1 MDNSMSTTA
10 DRLNYLENTK
20 LAIKQALTDKGVTV
34 SDSDTFRSYADKID
48 EIQSGGSGKSP
59 IFTSIEKLDSTV
71 DFSVLLVRCAS
82 KIDTTN
88 VTGITL
94 KRTIWNDASNSF
106 ESCKAESLILKNFDT
121 SECTNLSSLF
131 SSCLNLKELDISSW
145 NTSKVTGMRNMFS
158 NCSSLT
164 SVNLSCFDFSNI
176 GSNVLND
183 FNSLES
189 MFFLCKSLT
198 SIIWPEEVFL
208 NKNGKSICSMQLM
221 FYGCSSLTSVE
232 LSSFNTSNVTNMA
245 DMLSACSKL
254 TNVTWGNNW
263 ASNSAITSF
272 SVSSCPL
279 SHDSCLDLFNKL
291 ATKSSNA
298 TLELSTTTKGYMSE
312 EEIAIATNKGWTV
325 SST

>member
-1 MDNSMSTTA
+1 MSTTA
-10 DRLNYLENTK
+10 NKLNYLENTK

-48 EIQSGGSGKSP
+48 EIEGGSGESP

-94 KRTIWNDASNSF
+94 KRTIWDDDSNSF
-106 ESCKAESLILKNFDT
+106 ASCKAESLILKNFDT
-121 SECTNLSSLF
+121 SECTNLSNLF
-131 SSCLNLKELDISSW
+131 QNCSNLKELDISSW
-145 NTSKVTGMRNMFS
+145 DTSKVTGMRDMFS

-164 SVNLSCFDFSNI
+164 SVNLSYFDFSNI
-176 GSNVLND
+176 GSNILND
-183 FNSLES
+183 FNSLEG
-189 MFFLCKSLT
+189 MFFYCLSLT
-198 SIIWPEEVFL
+198 SVIWPEEVFI
-208 NKNGKSICSMQLM
+208 NKNGKTVGSMSLM
-221 FYGCSSLTSVE
+221 FYGCSSLTSID
-232 LSSFNTSNVTNMA
+232 LSSFNTSNVTNMGQ
-245 DMLSACSKL
+245 MFSACSKL

-272 SVSSCPL
+272 DVSSCPL

-298 TLELSTTTKGYMSE
+298 TLQLSTTTKGYMSE

-325 SST
+325 S